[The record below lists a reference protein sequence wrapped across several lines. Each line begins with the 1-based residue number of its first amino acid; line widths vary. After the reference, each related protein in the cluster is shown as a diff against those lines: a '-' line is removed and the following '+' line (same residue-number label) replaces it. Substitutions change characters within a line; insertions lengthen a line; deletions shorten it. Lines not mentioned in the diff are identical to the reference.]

1 MTNSIVRGVKKISAR
16 RHNPLVGV
24 FVSRKTI
31 YNLIHHSDSWDSNFR
46 FIELN
51 RAKVRTGIPLYY
63 FSTRDVNFRNL
74 TVRGTYYNERKKKWE
89 RKTFPFPDILYDRY
103 ESVRWETQEV
113 RKRFAKM
120 GIPSINAQNYF
131 DKWDVY
137 LKLLE
142 MEDIRAHLPMTIRF
156 RSQDDLKA
164 FIMKYEQAYIK
175 AMNGNRGR
183 KVMRVTRL
191 PDGGYQYSYYVN
203 DLVVGTVRR
212 FQDFIKTARPFF
224 HNNDHVIIQQAI
236 PLMQIGDRT
245 VDFRAELQRNGQGE
259 LEIVGICA
267 RIGQPN
273 SPITTH
279 SEAYRFEEFFQDH
292 LNYSE
297 EKTERLRKKVED
309 FLLNVYDCMEKN
321 YGPFGE
327 IGIDF
332 GLDEHEKIWFIEC
345 NAKSAKVSLKK
356 AYDDKTLQRAF
367 INPLEYARY
376 IYNYE

>member
-1 MTNSIVRGVKKISAR
+1 MTND
-16 RHNPLVGV
+16 
-24 FVSRKTI
+24 
-31 YNLIHHSDSWDSNFR
+31 SDRFDRNKFNSKFR
-46 FIELN
+46 FVELN
-51 RAKVRTGIPLYY
+51 QASHQTGIPLYY
-63 FSTRDVNFRNL
+63 FSDNDINFKNL
-74 TVRGTYYNERKKKWE
+74 TVRGTYYNKLKMTWE
-89 RKTFPFPDILYDRY
+89 RKTFPLPDVLYDRCG
-103 ESVRWETQEV
+103 SVRWHTQEI
-113 RKRFAKM
+113 RKLFSKL

-131 DKWDVY
+131 DKWDIH
-137 LKLLE
+137 LNLLE
-142 MEDIRAHLPMTIRF
+142 MEETRAHLPMTIRYCC
-156 RSQDDLKA
+156 QDDLKA
-164 FIMKYEQAYIK
+164 FIMMYGKVYIK
-175 AMNGNRGR
+175 SVNGRRGK
-183 KVMRVTRL
+183 KVMRVTRI
-191 PDGGYQYSYYVN
+191 PNRGYQYSYYVN
-203 DLVVGTVRR
+203 GLVVGTVRR

-224 HNNDHVIIQQAI
+224 HDNDHVIIQQAI
-236 PLMQIGDRT
+236 PLMQIGDRS
-245 VDFRAELQRNGQGE
+245 VDFRAEVQRNGQGE

-267 RIGQPN
+267 RIGHPN

-297 EKTERLRKKVED
+297 EKTVRLRKKVED